1 MRVAAQGIMAHAPT
15 GSGDACRFLGSGC
28 CVCLATCSGICDD
41 LLGLLAGSVE
51 YLLGFTLGVSDRLVR
66 GLLCELEDLGRRVQV
81 FSFAAPE
88 SWHDLAFLSGRAVV
102 LGAVQ
107 LGSEHLQRLPLASG
121 YLRFC
126 AIGGKLL
133 DGPVYPPDSCR

>member
-1 MRVAAQGIMAHAPT
+1 
-15 GSGDACRFLGSGC
+15 
-28 CVCLATCSGICDD
+28 LATCSGICDD

-51 YLLGFTLGVSDRLVR
+51 YLLGFTLGVSDRLVC

-81 FSFAAPE
+81 FSFAASE

-107 LGSEHLQRLPLASG
+107 LGGEHLQRLPLASG
-121 YLRFC
+121 YLRFVPL
-126 AIGGKLL
+126 AG
-133 DGPVYPPDSCR
+133 SCWMALARTRAVWGHFTVADREAGCR